1 MVQPILFLF
10 PCPCPILHITA
21 RRDCLPK
28 ATDSYNELHS
38 QAMSALPIP
47 KTPVDIS
54 LGKTRCCVGTG
65 MQGYIEAHINPLSS
79 F

>member
-10 PCPCPILHITA
+10 PCPCPILRITA

-28 ATDSYNELHS
+28 ATDSYTNLYPL
-38 QAMSALPIP
+38 AMSALPTL

-54 LGKTRCCVGTG
+54 VRKTSCCVRTG